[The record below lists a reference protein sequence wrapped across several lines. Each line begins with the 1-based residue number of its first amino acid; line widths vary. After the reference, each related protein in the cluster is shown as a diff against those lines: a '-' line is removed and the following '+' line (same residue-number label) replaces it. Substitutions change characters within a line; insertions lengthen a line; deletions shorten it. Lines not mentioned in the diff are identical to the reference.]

1 MEPLDFILKITD
13 ILIWPLTLL
22 VILGF
27 FKSEL
32 KNFFANL
39 KTFQANKDGVKFE
52 AFENKVKQVKALF
65 AKIPKAKSDRGLELG
80 TSSYNISETLSS
92 KAQILQWNEE
102 LIGKIKNKVGDSTLM
117 SREALEELNKTG
129 RINFNDYQASSSLLD
144 LAAELPAN
152 MDSKFVMDFQKM
164 YKSLNI

>member
-1 MEPLDFILKITD
+1 MD
-13 ILIWPLTLL
+13 ILEFIIKLLETIVWPLTLL
-22 VILGF
+22 IILGF

-39 KTFQANKDGVKFE
+39 KTLQANKDGVKFE
-52 AFENKVKQVKALF
+52 AFENKVQQAKALF

-80 TSSYNISETLSS
+80 TSSYKINEALSS

-102 LIGKIKNKVGDSTLM
+102 LIGKIKNKAGDSTLM

-129 RINFNDYQASSSLLD
+129 RIKFNDYQASSSLLD
-144 LAAELPAN
+144 LATELPLEV
-152 MDSKFVMDFQKM
+152 DSKFVKEFQKM